1 MRWIGIAAL
10 AALAA
15 FMLAQA
21 ADAQEQAAQPPPAIS
36 IPVVEAFDT
45 PNDSGRSILLRWSV
59 LKNDTPE
66 VKYIVEVSESA
77 DGPFEKVTEVAAGAS
92 LCSSSQK
99 YFGFDNEANKEFQF
113 VELLLEKEEPKE
125 KGQGKFKGENGKE
138 YFFRLTRTEGEE
150 KYVHPKVVSAVAG
163 ANWFNLG
170 KLNSFVLAIIFC
182 FIVMFFISY
191 AKRNPNLFI
200 RKIAGLDAVEEAIGR
215 ATEMGKPIFYLTG
228 LGVMSELPTIAS
240 VNILGQVAK
249 KVADHDTIL
258 KVPSRDPIVM
268 SVCQE
273 VVKEAFTSVGR
284 PDAYNEDNIFFIT
297 QDQFAFTAA
306 VDGMMMREKPATVF
320 LMGYFYAESLL
331 LAEAG
336 SSIGAIQIA
345 GTDAYVQLP
354 FFITTCDYVL
364 IGEELYA
371 ASAYLSRESTLLGS
385 LRGQDVG
392 KALLVLIIIIGI
404 ILSSAGSVTIANL
417 LTEF

>member
-1 MRWIGIAAL
+1 MKGIWL

-15 FMLAQA
+15 TVLALAAGPALAQ
-21 ADAQEQAAQPPPAIS
+21 EPPEPPP
-36 IPVVEAFDT
+36 PQEVEAFDT
-45 PNDSGRSILLRWSV
+45 PNDAGKSILVRWRA
-59 LKNDTPE
+59 LKEDTDK

-77 DGPFEKVTEVAAGAS
+77 DGPFEVVAEVAGGAS
-92 LCSSSQK
+92 LCSGAKK
-99 YFGFDNEANKEFQF
+99 YFGFDDKSNKQYQF
-113 VELLLEKEEPKE
+113 VKLELVPEKPEETGTK
-125 KGQGKFKGENGKE
+125 KFKGEDGKE
-138 YFFRLTRTEGEE
+138 YFFRLIRVADD
-150 KYVHPKVVSAVAG
+150 KKAVSEIFSTVSGGDLFNWNKLNNLILAVA
-163 ANWFNLG
+163 FC
-170 KLNSFVLAIIFC
+170 IIVIG
-182 FIVMFFISY
+182 FIFY

-200 RKIAGLDAVEEAIGR
+200 RKISGIDAVEEAIGR

-228 LGVMSELPTIAS
+228 LGAMSELPTIAS
-240 VNILGQVAK
+240 VNILGQIAK
-249 KVADHDTIL
+249 KVADHDSIL
-258 KVPSRDPIVM
+258 KVPNRDPIVM

-273 VVKEAFTSVGR
+273 VVKEAFTSEGR

-297 QDQFAFTAA
+297 SDQFAFTAA
-306 VDGMMMREKPATVF
+306 VDGMMMREKPAAVF

-331 LAEAG
+331 LAEVG

-371 ASAYLSRESTLLGS
+371 ASAYLSREATLLGS

-392 KALLVLIIIIGI
+392 KAFLVVIIIIGI
-404 ILSSAGSVTIANL
+404 ILSSAGSMAITNL